1 MATANDFPIE
11 QNVQHKGNK
20 ARKGVVIGN
29 KLSDGDQVVA
39 VEWADGTLAKANVND
54 IEKCLSIEEEFAA
67 MQQQVNDK
75 IAQAATL
82 IREAAALAAANGKDL
97 RSTDDEN
104 YDYLFDQDSLESA
117 MEDAGWN
124 TSSWHC

>member
-1 MATANDFPIE
+1 MATASDFSIE

-20 ARKGVVIGN
+20 NRKGVVIGN

-39 VEWADGTLAKANVND
+39 VEWADGALPKVNVND
-54 IEKCLSIEEEFAA
+54 IQKCLSIEEEFQA
-67 MQQQVNDK
+67 MVEEVNSK
-75 IAQAATL
+75 ITQAATL
-82 IREAAALAAANGKDL
+82 IREAAALAEANGKDL

-104 YDYLFDQDSLESA
+104 YDYLFDQGKLESA